1 LFKLQSKELAELKEM
16 SKEKR
21 DEMMKE
27 RMHLME
33 EREAM
38 SEERRREIEERVEKA
53 RAEHKEMSEERR
65 HEIEMHVK
73 QARKEHE
80 KAREEYKVQRKMII
94 KERMKDKGRVH
105 DSLIDKHSNI
115 FIIKEGDHDGN
126 EMFFNGKNK
135 AMIIVDG
142 EESDE
147 KVIELLSPEDIAHVN
162 VLKGEHAIKMYG
174 TKGKEGVVIITT
186 KEHGENEFVYEFEH
200 KMDDPHVEVIIDP
213 NMELEWVSEYGN
225 VEIQTIDKNT
235 SNEDLKAIKSDF
247 KSKNID
253 FSFSKLKRNKE
264 GEITRIKISLDD
276 NDGDKTSATFNHTD
290 KYIPHIIL
298 GKNRNNLFIK
308 SN

>member
-1 LFKLQSKELAELKEM
+1 
-16 SKEKR
+16 
-21 DEMMKE
+21 
-27 RMHLME
+27 
-33 EREAM
+33 
-38 SEERRREIEERVEKA
+38 
-53 RAEHKEMSEERR
+53 
-65 HEIEMHVK
+65 
-73 QARKEHE
+73 
-80 KAREEYKVQRKMII
+80 
-94 KERMKDKGRVH
+94 
-105 DSLIDKHSNI
+105 
-115 FIIKEGDHDGN
+115 
-126 EMFFNGKNK
+126 MFFNGKNK

-200 KMDDPHVEVIIDP
+200 EMDDPHVEVIIDP

-253 FSFSKLKRNKE
+253 FSYQQV
-264 GEITRIKISLDD
+264 
-276 NDGDKTSATFNHTD
+276 KT
-290 KYIPHIIL
+290 K
-298 GKNRNNLFIK
+298 
-308 SN
+308 